1 MTSEPMKTFSPIQA
15 FDFSQA
21 EYARVLPPEV
31 KHGRR

>member
-1 MTSEPMKTFSPIQA
+1 MKTFSLIQS
-15 FDFSQA
+15 FDFYQA